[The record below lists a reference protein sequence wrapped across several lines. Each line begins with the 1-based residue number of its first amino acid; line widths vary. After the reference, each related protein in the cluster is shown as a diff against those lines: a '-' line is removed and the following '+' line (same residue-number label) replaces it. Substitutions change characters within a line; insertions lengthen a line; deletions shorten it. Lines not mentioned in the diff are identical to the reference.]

1 MVLGDRFGSSCD
13 GDLTDMVESVLR
25 DMGYYVVRNNPYAGG
40 YTTAHYGKPRQGVH
54 ALQIEINR
62 ALYMDEDT
70 INRLPGIAPLTGN
83 MGRLAEALA
92 GADFRHLD
100 QRGRPRSSG
109 QTR

>member
-1 MVLGDRFGSSCD
+1 
-13 GDLTDMVESVLR
+13 
-25 DMGYYVVRNNPYAGG
+25 
-40 YTTAHYGKPRQGVH
+40 
-54 ALQIEINR
+54 
-62 ALYMDEDT
+62 MDEDT